1 MEKCNEANCSCTKV
15 ECKNHGKC
23 CACINAHYKK
33 DSLVYCMRKISQA
46 RVKKAVEEALAE

>member
-1 MEKCNEANCSCTKV
+1 MEKCNEADCSCTKV